1 MKSKTPFQDQLRVA
15 IEQCGMNHEAICREA
30 AIQKSTF
37 SKFMNRKGGLSI
49 EALDRLTILIGLE
62 IRQRGK

>member
-1 MKSKTPFQDQLRVA
+1 MYAHDQGVRRQT
-15 IEQCGMNHEAICREA
+15 EQPIEAICREA